1 MARISIQVPWR
12 DLRSNWLAIRLIRE
26 ELSNRWLPWDGSP
39 NPAGASPCIASHC
52 IALCNSST
60 VVVEAPGTRFDV
72 VEHVTEASHVDDVG
86 TRVACRRP
94 PMILASVQV
103 LPILTHLPQ
112 PTS

>member
-1 MARISIQVPWR
+1 MHGAHLHTSTVARFEVQ
-12 DLRSNWLAIRLIRE
+12 LARHTSYQRGIEQSLAALGQFAKPSRRI
-26 ELSNRWLPWDGSP
+26 PM
-39 NPAGASPCIASHC
+39 HC

-94 PMILASVQV
+94 LLI
-103 LPILTHLPQ
+103 
-112 PTS
+112 